1 MDKYGLLQ
9 WIRPAFLS
17 IYKNDRTPVLCLY
30 HTNRRSFYFADA
42 WLNQGTS
49 DIIYLERR
57 EKTHEK
63 ERMHTYGTQK

>member
-1 MDKYGLLQ
+1 MDKNSLLQ
-9 WIRPAFLS
+9 WMHPVFLVF
-17 IYKNDRTPVLCLY
+17 INKNRTPVLCLY

-63 ERMHTYGTQK
+63 ERMHTSGTQ

>member
-1 MDKYGLLQ
+1 MIERLFCVRITQAG
-9 WIRPAFLS
+9 AF
-17 IYKNDRTPVLCLY
+17 
-30 HTNRRSFYFADA
+30 FYFADA

-63 ERMHTYGTQK
+63 NVCIHVGLSSNSSRVTDR